1 MYPILQIECI
11 VNPWENCLLGL
22 SLNTYLFY
30 EIMPENHAYPT
41 KDEEENH
48 TQMNQSSLPIT
59 MWEVIFPLTLALFN

>member
-1 MYPILQIECI
+1 MLYPI
-11 VNPWENCLLGL
+11 
-22 SLNTYLFY
+22 
-30 EIMPENHAYPT
+30 